1 MKCIICQQA
10 ETVVGTTSVL
20 LERGDMTLTVMDV
33 PTRVC
38 PNCGEAYADE
48 IVTSN
53 LLRQAERLAREGT
66 KVETRKYDEW
76 HNSLPATD
84 IFPKEMNP

>member
-20 LERGDMTLTVMDV
+20 LERGQMSLTVTDV
-33 PTRVC
+33 PARVC

-48 IVTSN
+48 AVAAN
-53 LLRQAERLAREGT
+53 LLRQAEAMARDGM
-66 KVETRKYDEW
+66 KVETREYNVMD
-76 HNSLPATD
+76 
-84 IFPKEMNP
+84 